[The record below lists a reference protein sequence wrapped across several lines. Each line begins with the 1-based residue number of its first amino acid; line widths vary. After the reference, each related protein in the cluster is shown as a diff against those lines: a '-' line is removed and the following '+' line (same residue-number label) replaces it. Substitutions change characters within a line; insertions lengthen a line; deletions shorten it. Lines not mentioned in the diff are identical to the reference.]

1 MLTVGIDPG
10 LAGSELLCRSAY
22 GSALPRSSRAV
33 RSRDVHRAGAPRL
46 GHMEPTRDRARN
58 FEPERGDFDQM
69 AKRRNI
75 AVTFQA
81 VLEWQRGVARAMNDA
96 RPVPLHVMLF
106 GIAATAG
113 GTVSH
118 LADLLGIDIKTCSR
132 LLKTVRERGWATV
145 EQDTKDERQ
154 RRVMLTE
161 DGKSVVQLMHGA
173 LVDVAF
179 RVVENVAGPQTS
191 ATFSSQRS
199 RREKV

>member
-1 MLTVGIDPG
+1 
-10 LAGSELLCRSAY
+10 
-22 GSALPRSSRAV
+22 
-33 RSRDVHRAGAPRL
+33 
-46 GHMEPTRDRARN
+46 
-58 FEPERGDFDQM
+58 M
-69 AKRRNI
+69 AKRRSI
-75 AVTFQA
+75 AATFQA
-81 VLEWQRGVARAMNDA
+81 VLEWLRAGARTMNDA

-106 GIAATAG
+106 GIAANAG

-132 LLKTVRERGWATV
+132 LLKNVRERGWATV

-179 RVVENVAGPQTS
+179 RVVENVAGPQTG
-191 ATFSSQRS
+191 ATFSSQQAS
-199 RREKV
+199 EKRAKKKLAKT

>member
-1 MLTVGIDPG
+1 M
-10 LAGSELLCRSAY
+10 AQRRS
-22 GSALPRSSRAV
+22 V
-33 RSRDVHRAGAPRL
+33 
-46 GHMEPTRDRARN
+46 
-58 FEPERGDFDQM
+58 
-69 AKRRNI
+69 

-81 VLEWQRGVARAMNDA
+81 VLEWQRGIARAMNDA

-106 GIAATAG
+106 GIASNAG

-173 LVDVAF
+173 LVNVAF
-179 RVVENVAGPQTS
+179 RIVENVAGPQTG
-191 ATFSSQRS
+191 ATFSSQEAG
-199 RREKV
+199 EKRAKKKLART